1 MLLAPVS
8 LAQLPKS
15 LSGGLRGTS
24 RCYGGGFAKP
34 VARNVE
40 NGKAPTFLRERFE
53 IRLNENFDGLF
64 AGVDLDSN
72 GVVAKV
78 HLVASYVFSSNDGVG
93 HWGLALRDRRHRAAF
108 DTPDPKETFDAT
120 KHG

>member
-64 AGVDLDSN
+64 AGVDLDTD
-72 GVVAKV
+72 GFVTKV
-78 HLVASYVFSSNDGVG
+78 DLVAASVLSSNDRIG
-93 HWGLALRDRRHRAAF
+93 H
-108 DTPDPKETFDAT
+108 
-120 KHG
+120 